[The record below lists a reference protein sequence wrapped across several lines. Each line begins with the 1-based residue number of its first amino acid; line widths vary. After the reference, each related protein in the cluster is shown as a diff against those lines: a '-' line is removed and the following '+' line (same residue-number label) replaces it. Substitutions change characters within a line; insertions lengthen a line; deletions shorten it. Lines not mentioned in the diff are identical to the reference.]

1 MPIDA
6 YDSWR
11 ECYRELAP
19 KLLLFARQWAPQ
31 DAEDIVQ
38 SAFVRFWKKHQS
50 ADRSHYPVLF
60 AAVRTIALDHLR
72 GDERR
77 VRRENHPDAPV
88 PRDGAPYFELAAD
101 DMDRT
106 ARAVAVERAL
116 HAIPDDQ
123 REVVVLKIWGELTFQ
138 EIAETLGAPLN
149 TITARYRYALEK
161 LRDRIDTY
169 ERA

>member
-1 MPIDA
+1 MMPFDA

-11 ECYRELAP
+11 QCYRELAP

-31 DAEDIVQ
+31 DAEDVVQ
-38 SAFVRFWKKHQS
+38 AAFVRFWKKHQS
-50 ADRSHYPVLF
+50 ADRSHYPLLY
-60 AAVRTIALDHLR
+60 AAVRTIALDQLR

-77 VRRENHPDAPV
+77 ARRENHPDAPI
-88 PRDGAPYFELAAD
+88 PREDAYFEPVAD
-101 DMDRT
+101 DIDRT
-106 ARAVAVERAL
+106 ELTVAVERAL
-116 HAIPDDQ
+116 HTIPHEQ

>member
-50 ADRSHYPVLF
+50 ADRSHYPVLY
-60 AAVRTIALDHLR
+60 AAVRTIALDRLR

-77 VRRENHPDAPV
+77 MRRENHPDAPV
-88 PRDGAPYFELAAD
+88 PRDDAPYFELTTD
-101 DMDRT
+101 DLD
-106 ARAVAVERAL
+106 
-116 HAIPDDQ
+116 
-123 REVVVLKIWGELTFQ
+123 
-138 EIAETLGAPLN
+138 
-149 TITARYRYALEK
+149 
-161 LRDRIDTY
+161 
-169 ERA
+169 